1 MTYSIFCMYI
11 LLKLKLQFVVNRYD
25 LVTLHK
31 LTELSEANTP
41 ILIFS
46 NQLTSL
52 YILLKQ
58 LILLTM
64 I

>member
-1 MTYSIFCMYI
+1 MYI

-41 ILIFS
+41 ILIFPI
-46 NQLTSL
+46 N
-52 YILLKQ
+52 
-58 LILLTM
+58 
-64 I
+64 